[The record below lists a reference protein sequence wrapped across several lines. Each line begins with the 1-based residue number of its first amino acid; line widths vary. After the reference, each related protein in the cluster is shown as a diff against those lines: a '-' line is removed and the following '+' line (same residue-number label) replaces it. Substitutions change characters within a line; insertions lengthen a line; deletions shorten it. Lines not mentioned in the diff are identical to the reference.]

1 MARAE
6 RVYDVL
12 VRRGTRKAKPRPL
25 PDVTITRVALLVGT
39 LADPDTALD
48 WDQSWSVYA
57 RSPEALEYVRER
69 IAECLRGLDGT
80 IIKKPPPAV
89 KPSGVK

>member
-25 PDVTITRVALLVGT
+25 PAVTVTRVALLVGT

-57 RSPEALEYVRER
+57 RSPEALELVRER
-69 IAECLRGLDGT
+69 IAECLRGLDG
-80 IIKKPPPAV
+80 IVIEKPPQVV
-89 KPSGVK
+89 KPAEVK